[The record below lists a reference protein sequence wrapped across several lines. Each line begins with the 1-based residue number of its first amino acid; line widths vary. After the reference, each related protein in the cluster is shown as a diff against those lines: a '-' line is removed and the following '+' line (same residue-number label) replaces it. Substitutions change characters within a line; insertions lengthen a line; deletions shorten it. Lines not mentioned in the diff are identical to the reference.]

1 MKKPGKNKDQL
12 EGKSKI
18 TWEEALAN
26 TKRQYIIKYGR
37 RDQKAELEKKE
48 LKLSVP
54 TLEGNARCVPV
65 GTILIAPGGR
75 NEKKERFKGK
85 SQWIKFRCS
94 IYEKKM
100 LRVKAKQSGLTLS
113 EFCRKAIYKKGIK
126 ERLSDD
132 HIEIYKTLHK
142 FHNNFKSIG
151 NMYRKKDPKLTR
163 EVYDL
168 ANLIKA
174 HLEKLKG

>member
-65 GTILIAPGGR
+65 GTILIAPDGR
-75 NEKKERFKGK
+75 NKKKRCLRGK
-85 SQWIKFRCS
+85 
-94 IYEKKM
+94 
-100 LRVKAKQSGLTLS
+100 
-113 EFCRKAIYKKGIK
+113 
-126 ERLSDD
+126 
-132 HIEIYKTLHK
+132 
-142 FHNNFKSIG
+142 
-151 NMYRKKDPKLTR
+151 
-163 EVYDL
+163 
-168 ANLIKA
+168 
-174 HLEKLKG
+174 